1 MEWIIGPK
9 TRAHIVGFSGLNI
22 SGERWEIDIWPL
34 GRKAQGEG
42 FDGLR
47 LKSIGIIAPVG
58 VRMTLIS
65 ARSKVGWETL
75 PWRCVQVMDGFT
87 FDTQQDRLGV
97 QIPDL
102 ERMDLPGAMYRD
114 HTKEFSIPQVETLA
128 EGNTWTFGRP
138 GRLACNVKQIIV
150 ERYDL

>member
-1 MEWIIGPK
+1 MEWHIGPK
-9 TRAHIVGFSGLNI
+9 TRAHIVGFSGVNF

-42 FDGLR
+42 FDGMR

-58 VRMTLIS
+58 VRMTLIT
-65 ARSKVGWETL
+65 ARSKVGWEAL
-75 PWRCVQVMDGFT
+75 PWRCVQVMEGHT
-87 FDTQQDRLGV
+87 FDTQQGKLGV

-102 ERMDLPGAMYRD
+102 ERMDLPGAMYVD
-114 HTKEFSIPQVETLA
+114 HESQVGIPQVDCVADGT
-128 EGNTWTFGRP
+128 TWTFGRD
-138 GRLACNVKQIIV
+138 GKLACNVKQIIV